1 MIDGHCLMPFG
12 QDFTIANVNKTWIK
26 GIFSYVSI
34 SAKFC
39 GAFFTNT
46 FGIFWQHL
54 NHPNLLVCSVYQ
66 LHVYFHVKIML
77 HRFGIASLHEDGWSL
92 IKLILQ
98 GHIIVFVMIM
108 LLIQMKCGWKNI
120 GFIRKHTVYIWTYIY
135 LFLTSQ
141 VQARLSIVG
150 NLASNI
156 DAQQIFNS
164 TFNAKINDSVD
175 IGSC

>member
-1 MIDGHCLMPFG
+1 
-12 QDFTIANVNKTWIK
+12 
-26 GIFSYVSI
+26 
-34 SAKFC
+34 
-39 GAFFTNT
+39 
-46 FGIFWQHL
+46 
-54 NHPNLLVCSVYQ
+54 
-66 LHVYFHVKIML
+66 
-77 HRFGIASLHEDGWSL
+77 
-92 IKLILQ
+92 
-98 GHIIVFVMIM
+98 M
-108 LLIQMKCGWKNI
+108 LLMQMKCGWKNI